1 MKLDR
6 FINRPVLSTVI
17 SILIVILG
25 LIALATQPIT
35 QYPDIA
41 PPTVSVR
48 ATYQGANAQ
57 TVLNSVIAP
66 LEDQINGVENMMY
79 MTSSASNN
87 GSAEIS
93 IYFKQGTDP
102 DMAAVNVQNRVSM
115 AQGLLP
121 AEVTKVGVTTQ
132 KRQTSMLMVFSIY
145 DEKDQYDIE
154 FLENYANINLIP
166 EVKRVNGVGDATV
179 LGQDYSMR
187 IWLKPDVMAQY
198 KLIPNDV
205 AGALAEQNIEAA
217 PGQFGERGNQSF
229 QYTIRYKGRL
239 QQPEEFENIVI
250 KALENGEVLRLK
262 DIADIEL
269 GRLSYNFNN
278 TVNGHKAVSCIVYQM
293 AGTNATQTISDL
305 EEVLGKA
312 SETLPSGLKI
322 NIAQSANDF
331 LFASIHEV
339 IKTLIEAF
347 ILVFIV
353 VYIFLQDMR
362 STLIPAIAIPVALIA
377 TFFVLQLIGF
387 SINLLTLSAMVLA
400 IAIVVDDAIVVV
412 EGVHAKLDQ
421 GYKSARTASIDAMS
435 ELGGAII
442 SITLVMMSVFVP
454 VSFMGGTAGTFYRQF
469 GLTMAIAIGF
479 SALNALT
486 LSPALCAI
494 FLKPHNSDATMKERI
509 GVATKEARKI
519 MIARYVDSIGRMMR
533 PGLTLLFTTI
543 AILGMIFGLFNFEN
557 HPVLCLVMIVISVL
571 ALAGM
576 TTDKFK
582 HSFNASYDSIL
593 GKYKKQVLRFIQKKW
608 LSGGIV
614 VGSIVLLMVFMNI
627 TPTGMVPNEDTGTIM
642 GVVTLPPG
650 TSQERAMEVLN
661 RVDSLVAADPAV
673 ESRTVISGF
682 SFIGGQGPSYGSLI
696 IKLKNWEERS
706 TMQNSTVVYATLF
719 MRAQKI
725 IKEAQVLF
733 FAPPMIPGYSA
744 SSDIELNMQDKTGG
758 DLNHFFDVV
767 NDYTAALEARP
778 EINSAKTSFNPNF
791 PQYMLDID
799 AAACKKA
806 GLSPSDILSTMQG
819 YFGGLYASNFNS
831 FGKMYRVMIQAEP
844 NATKNLESLSSIKV
858 RNGNEMAPITQF
870 VSVKKVYGPDIISR
884 FNLYTSMKVMVAPA
898 SGYTS
903 GQALAAIAEVAKENL
918 PAGFAYELG
927 GMAREEAETS
937 GSTTGLIF
945 VLCFVF
951 VYLLLSA
958 QYESYILPLS
968 VLLSVPFGLLGSFL
982 FVSGIGS
989 LGNIPAL
996 KMILGTMSNDIYM
1009 QIALIMLMGLLAK
1022 NAILI
1027 VEFALDRR
1035 KMGMSITWAAVL
1047 GAAARLR
1054 PILMTSLAMIVG
1066 LLPLMFASGAGA
1078 NGNRT
1083 LGTSAIGGMLIGMIL
1098 QIFIVPALFVAFQY
1112 LQEKVKPMEWED
1124 VDNSDAE
1131 PEIEQYTK

>member
-17 SILIVILG
+17 SNLIVILG
-25 LIALATQPIT
+25 LIGLATLPIT

-831 FGKMYRVMIQAEP
+831 FG
-844 NATKNLESLSSIKV
+844 
-858 RNGNEMAPITQF
+858 
-870 VSVKKVYGPDIISR
+870 
-884 FNLYTSMKVMVAPA
+884 
-898 SGYTS
+898 
-903 GQALAAIAEVAKENL
+903 
-918 PAGFAYELG
+918 
-927 GMAREEAETS
+927 
-937 GSTTGLIF
+937 
-945 VLCFVF
+945 
-951 VYLLLSA
+951 
-958 QYESYILPLS
+958 
-968 VLLSVPFGLLGSFL
+968 
-982 FVSGIGS
+982 
-989 LGNIPAL
+989 
-996 KMILGTMSNDIYM
+996 
-1009 QIALIMLMGLLAK
+1009 
-1022 NAILI
+1022 
-1027 VEFALDRR
+1027 
-1035 KMGMSITWAAVL
+1035 
-1047 GAAARLR
+1047 
-1054 PILMTSLAMIVG
+1054 
-1066 LLPLMFASGAGA
+1066 
-1078 NGNRT
+1078 
-1083 LGTSAIGGMLIGMIL
+1083 
-1098 QIFIVPALFVAFQY
+1098 
-1112 LQEKVKPMEWED
+1112 
-1124 VDNSDAE
+1124 
-1131 PEIEQYTK
+1131 